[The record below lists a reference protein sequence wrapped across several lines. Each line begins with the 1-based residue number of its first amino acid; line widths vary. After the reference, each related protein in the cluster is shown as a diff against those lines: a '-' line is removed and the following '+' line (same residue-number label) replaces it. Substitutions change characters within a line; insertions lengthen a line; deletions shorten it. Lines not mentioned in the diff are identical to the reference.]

1 MPVCITHVLDENG
14 LAGAGAHTWP
24 AVQLPSGVDVG
35 AHARATCPQTGGIVV
50 AIPPVAAHMPPAA
63 TGAATVTLWAI
74 VVGWQPDVTVCV
86 PAAVWQELSK
96 KNVITGPSH
105 DSPVT
110 APHEHMEHVAGG
122 AVSIALPS
130 NTGVAAKPAP
140 QEGGAPGATGAT

>member
-1 MPVCITHVLDENG
+1 
-14 LAGAGAHTWP
+14 
-24 AVQLPSGVDVG
+24 
-35 AHARATCPQTGGIVV
+35 
-50 AIPPVAAHMPPAA
+50 
-63 TGAATVTLWAI
+63 VTLWAI

-130 NTGVAAKPAP
+130 NTGVAAKPRRRRAARP
-140 QEGGAPGATGAT
+140 AHRAT